1 MHKAQVFLFKYAAHT
16 MYAHYFKSEQVMCDF
31 SLLSSKSLFD
41 LTAYTSSGGIRDFH
55 SDQFAKWPTTLA
67 LWEAAEWYIVCVKVK
82 GVKWNT
88 SQQQ

>member
-1 MHKAQVFLFKYAAHT
+1 
-16 MYAHYFKSEQVMCDF
+16 MYAHDFKSEQVTCDF

-41 LTAYTSSGGIRDFH
+41 LTAYTSSGGIRDFR
-55 SDQFAKWPTTLA
+55 SDRLAKWPTSLA